1 MMLKVFPEDDLEST
15 AHNRNKEQEKGIHLT
30 PTTMIPSI
38 SMLALPEHGNVF
50 VLGVDISRVGIGV
63 TQDGASKG
71 GRGSNEGTSVAEGA
85 ATTLGSSGGRGGDED
100 AIARMVAAAGQC
112 WREQKQQRWICR
124 QEGSTTQNGQSRLWL
139 AEEEGR
145 GQRQSSAVGNGGKR
159 WGGEEK
165 GATVLLLA
173 ASFSCMVGKKKGAAG
188 SDEGY
193 RREGGL
199 LAAVGG
205 TVNVAGQRLV
215 VAAVRWPRAREGG
228 GSGVSVSSAQRW
240 LQLRAREAAVEVA
253 LEEKGR
259 WWPTVG
265 AGEEEGEAAMAVA
278 GSGGEEKGDGRG
290 YSQEGTVDE
299 GGEESG
305 GQRG

>member
-1 MMLKVFPEDDLEST
+1 
-15 AHNRNKEQEKGIHLT
+15 
-30 PTTMIPSI
+30 
-38 SMLALPEHGNVF
+38 
-50 VLGVDISRVGIGV
+50 
-63 TQDGASKG
+63 DGASKG

-100 AIARMVAAAGQC
+100 AIARMVAAAGLC
-112 WREQKQQRWICR
+112 WREKKQQRWIR
-124 QEGSTTQNGQSRLWL
+124 RL
-139 AEEEGR
+139 A
-145 GQRQSSAVGNGGKR
+145 
-159 WGGEEK
+159 
-165 GATVLLLA
+165 
-173 ASFSCMVGKKKGAAG
+173 
-188 SDEGY
+188 
-193 RREGGL
+193 
-199 LAAVGG
+199 
-205 TVNVAGQRLV
+205 AGQRLA
-215 VAAVRWPRAREGG
+215 VAAARWPRAREGG

-240 LQLRAREAAVEVA
+240 LQLRKREAAVEVA

-305 GQRG
+305 GRRG